1 MRLPTLFKQ
10 NKNKTFGYKPRHYD
24 ERKERLD
31 RLHEKHH
38 GAKDA
43 TSIKGSFKR
52 RASFR
57 DDWKTV
63 TKEKDEKQ
71 SQVRLIVIFF
81 LLSAAAYLILE
92 KYNIKLF

>member
-10 NKNKTFGYKPRHYD
+10 NKNKSFGFKPRYYD
-24 ERKERLD
+24 ERKERLEK
-31 RLHEKHH
+31 LHE
-38 GAKDA
+38 
-43 TSIKGSFKR
+43 GSFKK

-63 TKEKDEKQ
+63 SKETDQKQ
-71 SQVRLIVIFF
+71 SQTRLVVIFV
-81 LLSAAAYLILE
+81 LLVAVAILILD

>member
-24 ERKERLD
+24 ERKERLE

-63 TKEKDEKQ
+63 TKEKDQKQ
-71 SQVRLIVIFF
+71 SQGRLIVIF
-81 LLSAAAYLILE
+81 LLLVAVAFLILD

>member
-10 NKNKTFGYKPRHYD
+10 NKNKSFGYKPRYYD
-24 ERKERLD
+24 ERKERLE

-52 RASFR
+52 RSSFR
-57 DDWKTV
+57 GDWKAEA
-63 TKEKDEKQ
+63 KETDQKQ
-71 SQVRLIVIFF
+71 SQIRLVVIFV
-81 LLSAAAYLILE
+81 LLVLVTVLVLD

>member
-10 NKNKTFGYKPRHYD
+10 NKNKSFGYKPRHYD
-24 ERKERLD
+24 ERKERLE

-52 RASFR
+52 RSSFR
-57 DDWKTV
+57 NDWKAEI
-63 TKEKDEKQ
+63 KEADKKE
-71 SQVRLIVIFF
+71 SQFRIVVIFVI
-81 LLSAAAYLILE
+81 LLIGAALVLNQ
-92 KYNIKLF
+92 YNIKLF

>member
-24 ERKERLD
+24 ERKERLE

-52 RASFR
+52 RSSFKN
-57 DDWKTV
+57 DWKAEA
-63 TKEKDEKQ
+63 KETDQKQ
-71 SQVRLIVIFF
+71 SQMRLIVIFV
-81 LLSAAAYLILE
+81 LLVLVAVLVLD

>member
-10 NKNKTFGYKPRHYD
+10 NKNKSFGYKPRYYD
-24 ERKERLD
+24 ERKERLE

-52 RASFR
+52 RSSFKN
-57 DDWKTV
+57 DWKVEAKQT
-63 TKEKDEKQ
+63 DQKQ
-71 SQVRLIVIFF
+71 SKVRLIVIFI
-81 LLSAAAYLILE
+81 LLVVVAALVLD

>member
-10 NKNKTFGYKPRHYD
+10 NKNKSFGFKPRYYD
-24 ERKERLD
+24 ERKERLEK
-31 RLHEKHH
+31 LHEKHH
-38 GAKDA
+38 GAKDG
-43 TSIKGSFKR
+43 TTIKGSFKK

-63 TKEKDEKQ
+63 SKETDQKQ
-71 SQVRLIVIFF
+71 SQTRLVVIFV
-81 LLSAAAYLILE
+81 LLVAIAILILD

>member
-10 NKNKTFGYKPRHYD
+10 NKNKSYGYKPRYYD

-38 GAKDA
+38 GAKDL

-63 TKEKDEKQ
+63 TKEADKKE
-71 SQVRLIVIFF
+71 SQFRLVVIFVI
-81 LLSAAAYLILE
+81 LVVATVLILD

>member
-81 LLSAAAYLILE
+81 LLSAAAYLILK

>member
-10 NKNKTFGYKPRHYD
+10 NKNKSFGYTPRHYD
-24 ERKERLD
+24 ERKERLE

-52 RASFR
+52 RSSFR
-57 DDWKTV
+57 NDWKA
-63 TKEKDEKQ
+63 EIKDTDQKQ
-71 SQVRLIVIFF
+71 SRIRLIVIFA
-81 LLSAAAYLILE
+81 LLVVVTLLVLD